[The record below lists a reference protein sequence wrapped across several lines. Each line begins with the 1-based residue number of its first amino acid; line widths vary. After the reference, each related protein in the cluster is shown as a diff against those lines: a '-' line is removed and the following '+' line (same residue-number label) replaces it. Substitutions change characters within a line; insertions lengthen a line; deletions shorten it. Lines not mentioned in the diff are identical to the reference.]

1 MIGEEVRRQREE
13 LGLTGAQLAAR
24 AGLAPSAV
32 SQIETGKRSP
42 SSMSVMKL
50 ADALGVE
57 VGQLYPK
64 KAQAP
69 LPLEEPERGV
79 TPGSLLSAEW
89 ALSLA
94 DEDTFQQ
101 AITNALSQDLR
112 SLVVDLVGS
121 YQPRLFEDVRGK
133 KPSPEDARRVRAF
146 TRAHSIAEVLR
157 QRGEEAPESY
167 VLALRRHM
175 DATTSPETHHLQE
188 GRETA

>member
-69 LPLEEPERGV
+69 LPLEESERGV
-79 TPGSLLSAEW
+79 TPGSPFSAKR
-89 ALSLA
+89 ALTLA
-94 DEDTFQQ
+94 DSAAFRREAKDASTEELQQ
-101 AITNALSQDLR
+101 SALELARFTKPQAR
-112 SLVVDLVGS
+112 EETYRRVIAHE
-121 YQPRLFEDVRGK
+121 RLGIIEGVLAQRGA
-133 KPSPEDARRVRAF
+133 PSPVKLVMERF
-146 TRAHSIAEVLR
+146 N
-157 QRGEEAPESY
+157 
-167 VLALRRHM
+167 
-175 DATTSPETHHLQE
+175 DATTPTVETTQRTHEEQE